1 MPLSVFF
8 ADLGRKVSDSDN
20 QAVQSFARLWPWIC
34 YVLATGLLLR
44 PILITTVSADD
55 LINPFTQI
63 YHAGTSIDSVMRRTW
78 NSTSATGHF
87 NYVGQSIGSVVVM
100 IWTYLIGNFG
110 IRFSAVYA
118 ATKFLVYLFCL
129 VVGAAAIR
137 SALSFM
143 GINMS
148 AWPARIWILIV
159 TATFLQIHVPWS
171 NDPVASYPLAG
182 FLTAAIGVMFI
193 VFVIALSN
201 SESLVKAFV
210 VGIFG
215 VFAVLY
221 YEYNSFAIL
230 SVAPI
235 LLYGFWQDR
244 KSKTDLIKR
253 VKLSLLFVGPAA
265 ITTAYFYLSHKAASA
280 NYNGTALSF
289 QAPFAKTFV
298 NGVASTFPASSWK
311 IAHEWLTGPL
321 SRPTQSWLPYVFG
334 LVVLGSMYPLR
345 SRWGSRQFIRE
356 VKWQGVFIG
365 CSPFIIYWLGATLTQ
380 TATEKVQLEA
390 VRIGQ
395 VYNFYAVGV
404 TCLAIISIVLL
415 SLVNW
420 RNVPTLLRSVLLTMV
435 LFFGAYQY
443 IVNWNVMIQFN
454 GATSGSRNLLV
465 AYAEKPPMEQRCAAL
480 NTWKTMGW
488 PEYYWLD
495 MELGLNASYE
505 IFHGELFCKQ

>member
-1 MPLSVFF
+1 MPLSVFL
-8 ADLGRKVSDSDN
+8 ADSGHKVSNSDN

-44 PILITTVSADD
+44 PILITTISSDD
-55 LINPFTQI
+55 LINPFSQI
-63 YHAGTSIDSVMRRTW
+63 YHAGTSIDSVLRRNW
-78 NSTSATGHF
+78 SFIPATGHF
-87 NYVGQSIGSVVVM
+87 NYVGQSIGSIVVM
-100 IWTYLIGNFG
+100 FWTYLIGNFG

-129 VVGAAAIR
+129 VVSATAIR
-137 SALSFM
+137 SALIFV
-143 GINMS
+143 GVRIS
-148 AWPARIWILIV
+148 AWSARIWILLA
-159 TATFLQIHVPWS
+159 TAITLQIHVPWS

-182 FLTAAIGVMFI
+182 FLTAAIGILYI
-193 VFVIALSN
+193 VFVLALSN
-201 SESLVKAFV
+201 SDSNVRAFSV
-210 VGIFG
+210 G
-215 VFAVLY
+215 VFGAFGVLY
-221 YEYNSFAIL
+221 YEFNSFAVF

-235 LLYGFWQDR
+235 ILYWVWQDR
-244 KSKTDLIKR
+244 KSKTVLINRMKMGL
-253 VKLSLLFVGPAA
+253 LSVGPAA
-265 ITTAYFYLSHKAASA
+265 ITTVYFYLSNRAASA

-289 QAPFAKTFV
+289 KAPFAKTFV
-298 NGVASTFPASSWK
+298 NGVAGTFPATSWN
-311 IAHEWLTGPL
+311 IAHEWLTESL
-321 SRPTQSWLPYVFG
+321 TRPTESWFPYFLG

-345 SRWGSRQFIRE
+345 GRWESRLFIQE
-356 VKWQGVFIG
+356 VKWQKVLTA
-365 CSPFIIYWLGATLTQ
+365 CSPFVIYWIGATFTQ
-380 TATEKVQLEA
+380 TSTEKVQLET
-390 VRIGQ
+390 VRLGQ

-420 RNVPTLLRSVLLTMV
+420 RNVPVLLRSVLLSMV

>member
-1 MPLSVFF
+1 MPQTDFF
-8 ADLGRKVSDSDN
+8 SGSDHNASNSHN
-20 QAVQSFARLWPWIC
+20 QAAQSFARLWPWIC
-34 YVLATGLLLR
+34 YVLATALLLR
-44 PILITTVSADD
+44 PILITTVAADD
-55 LINPFTQI
+55 LINPFSQI
-63 YHAGTSIDSVMRRTW
+63 YHAGTSIDAVMRRTW
-78 NSTSATGHF
+78 SSTSVTGHF

-110 IRFSAVYA
+110 IRFSTVYA
-118 ATKFLVYLFCL
+118 ATKFLVYLSCL
-129 VVGAAAIR
+129 VVSAAAIR
-137 SALSFM
+137 SALSFI

-182 FLTAAIGVMFI
+182 FLTTAIGVTYI

-201 SESLVKAFV
+201 SNSLVRAFV

-244 KSKTDLIKR
+244 NSKTVLIERMK
-253 VKLSLLFVGPAA
+253 KSLLFVGPAA
-265 ITTAYFYLSHKAASA
+265 VTTVYFYISHKAASA
-280 NYNGTALSF
+280 NYSGTALSF
-289 QAPFAKTFV
+289 KAPFAKTFV

-321 SRPTQSWLPYVFG
+321 SRPTQSWLPYFFG
-334 LVVLGSMYPLR
+334 LVVLGSMCPLR
-345 SRWGSRQFIRE
+345 SRWGSRQFTRE

-365 CSPFIIYWLGATLTQ
+365 CSPFVIYWLGATFTQ
-380 TATEKVQLEA
+380 TSTEKVQLEA

-395 VYNFYAVGV
+395 VYNFYSVGV
-404 TCLAIISIVLL
+404 VCLAIVSIILL
-415 SLVNW
+415 SLIEW
-420 RNVPTLLRSVLLTMV
+420 RKVPVLFRSGLFTMV
-435 LFFGAYQY
+435 LLFGAYQY
-443 IVNWNVMIQFN
+443 IINWNVMIQFN
-454 GATSGSRNLLV
+454 GVTSGSRNLLV
-465 AYAEKPPMEQRCAAL
+465 AYAEKPPIDQRCTAL
-480 NTWKTMGW
+480 NSWKTMGW

-495 MELGLNASYE
+495 MELGLNKSYE